1 MMLQKLA
8 RVVAGVILGSMLAL
22 GTASCGDAPPPP
34 PPKKNDIPQWADVF
48 EGTPDVFAVVRPKQ
62 LKGDAVYGNFWK
74 SLLRV
79 ASARG
84 FTRGQTMVEAFEGS
98 DEVIIGLNK
107 GEAALVLRGVPA
119 NLDPAKV
126 NDASGQPLFRAV
138 SNDRAKVQEFELND
152 RRLEQPS
159 AVFVLPDR
167 TWVGTL
173 GETRNRARQVFAHPV
188 NKPKPEG
195 DNQALAFIRF
205 GGPVAHMLDRH
216 PTYGVFAK
224 KLNNVTFS
232 LKPGKSGLVIALA
245 YDEADATAYGEMQG
259 KRWVAEM
266 AQKDQQRFGWLKDA
280 KVQYEGNVV
289 FIRAPVPPRLLEE
302 LPNAS
307 GSDFGL

>member
-1 MMLQKLA
+1 MKRPL
-8 RVVAGVILGSMLAL
+8 VAVILGSVLAF

-34 PPKKNDIPQWADVF
+34 PPKKDNAPQWADVF
-48 EGTPDVFAVVRPKQ
+48 DGAPDIFAVVRPKQ
-62 LKGDAVYGNFWK
+62 LKSDPIYGNFWK

-107 GEAALVLRGVPA
+107 GEASLILRGVPA
-119 NLDPAKV
+119 NIDPAKV
-126 NDASGQPLFRAV
+126 NDASGHPLFRAIG
-138 SNDRAKVQEFELND
+138 NDRAKVQEFELND
-152 RRLEQPS
+152 RRMEQPG

-173 GETRNRARQVFAHPV
+173 GEARNRARHVFAHPTHR
-188 NKPKPEG
+188 PRPDG
-195 DNQALAFIRF
+195 DNDALAFVRF
-205 GGPVAHMLDRH
+205 GGPVAHMLDKH

-224 KLNNVTFS
+224 KLNSVTFS
-232 LKPGKSGLVIALA
+232 LKPGKAGLVIGLA

-266 AQKDQQRFGWLKDA
+266 AQKDAQRFGWLKDA
-280 KVQYEGNVV
+280 RVQYEGNVV
-289 FIRAPVPPRLLEE
+289 FIRAPVPARLLEE
-302 LPNAS
+302 LPNAQ